1 LAEFKLLLNTSAEGL
16 RQWVFAEIAFL
27 NSTNRTQEVVTL
39 QRLDAS
45 VAQIQR
51 EIQNV
56 TERQA
61 LEQLEIRLAEA
72 EFRLY
77 EELLRLSR
85 PGAYKRQLLTLS
97 EDLAVRV
104 VQEIR
109 TLVNQNRTLEANGL
123 RSQEQELVLLDVEIR
138 DAITNEEL
146 QRLETRLQNLELRVI
161 DELISLGLQARRSK
175 RDLKADVIKRAQEL
189 INITNDAIK
198 AFQAQNRSQS
208 VTLLQNSERQ
218 IQSIITQL
226 NAANLTAAQTGILE
240 GQLIQAEF
248 QLAADLRRLGR
259 PIDLNEWRD
268 LLITRGDGL
277 QQWAA
282 YEISQ
287 AKNRSVEVRRVEE
300 LEVQIRNIT
309 AVLRN
314 ATLRSDLELLER
326 VLNQVEENL
335 IAELR
340 ILGSPAIPRDTIIAL
355 ERRAEELA
363 IKLIIAIR
371 QLFAEGRYLLAEGLQ
386 AEERN
391 LIQLDVDLRV
401 ALTPERILRVE
412 QRLKEAEDRVAA
424 ELQRIVG
431 SA

>member
-1 LAEFKLLLNTSAEGL
+1 
-16 RQWVFAEIAFL
+16 
-27 NSTNRTQEVVTL
+27 
-39 QRLDAS
+39 
-45 VAQIQR
+45 
-51 EIQNV
+51 
-56 TERQA
+56 
-61 LEQLEIRLAEA
+61 LEIRLAEA
-72 EFRLY
+72 EFRLF

-85 PGAYKRQLLTLS
+85 PEAYKRQLVRVA

-109 TLVNQNRTLEANGL
+109 FLVNQNRTLEAEGL

-138 DAITNEEL
+138 DAVAVEEL

-161 DELISLGLQARRSK
+161 DELVRLGLQAPRRK
-175 RDLKADVIKRAQEL
+175 RDLKADVLKRAQEL
-189 INITNDAIK
+189 IAITNDAIK
-198 AFQAQNRSQS
+198 AFQAQNRSQA
-208 VTLLQNSERQ
+208 VQILQNAENQ
-218 IQSIITQL
+218 LQQLITEL
-226 NAANLTAAQTGILE
+226 NAANLTQAQVGMLE
-240 GQLIQAEF
+240 GRLIQAEF

-282 YEISQ
+282 YEIAQ

-300 LEVQIRNIT
+300 LEAQVRNIT
-309 AVLRN
+309 AVLKN

-326 VLNQVEENL
+326 ALNQVEENL

-340 ILGSPAIPRDTIIAL
+340 ILGTPAVPRDQIIAL

-363 IKLIIAIR
+363 LKLIIEIR
-371 QLFAEGRYLLAEGLQ
+371 KLYAEGRYLLAEGLQ

-391 LIQLDVDLRV
+391 LIELDVDLRV
-401 ALTPERILRVE
+401 ALTPERILIVE

-424 ELQRIVG
+424 ELQRIAG